1 MSARFLTYRYILW
14 RLCNRARSS
23 INRTWGRF
31 WLSWRSWRQRQWRS
45 RGKWTLLVRNCR
57 FIPIGPRE
65 FCLNFVNCRRSR
77 PSLPTSNSSQSCKVS
92 LLKSVLFHIPISTEN
107 MILLENFDFIN
118 IHKYQLFEL
127 AKQINSKKNDR
138 SVGRRNKLIKL
149 TLGDE
154 DIKLLHKSGGRKKKR
169 REIVASLLFIGRTKF
184 L

>member
-1 MSARFLTYRYILW
+1 
-14 RLCNRARSS
+14 
-23 INRTWGRF
+23 
-31 WLSWRSWRQRQWRS
+31 
-45 RGKWTLLVRNCR
+45 
-57 FIPIGPRE
+57 
-65 FCLNFVNCRRSR
+65 
-77 PSLPTSNSSQSCKVS
+77 
-92 LLKSVLFHIPISTEN
+92 